1 MVVQM
6 DAQITVATKTTKG
19 DPRMEVNADQAVRI
33 NTYRLLATLLAATP
47 SQDVLSLLQQIDAP
61 TNNGDSGMAASWQS
75 LRLAGERTTVEDVSD
90 EYFDLFIGLGRGEL
104 VPYGSWYMTG
114 FLLDRPLRVLRQDLA
129 ALGFERQEDVRE
141 PEDHAA
147 ALCETMSLII
157 DSSDEIPFE
166 TQRKFFNDH
175 MGTWIER
182 FFIDLQE
189 AKAARFYRAVGQFG
203 QQFIEIECQYLAML
217 A

>member
-203 QQFIEIECQYLAML
+203 QQFIEIENQYLAML

>member
-1 MVVQM
+1 MMAVQM
-6 DAQITVATKTTKG
+6 DAQITAARKTTTSG
-19 DPRMEVNADQAVRI
+19 TRMEVNADQAVRS
-33 NTYRLLATLLAATP
+33 NAYRLLATLLAAAP
-47 SQDVLSLLQQIDAP
+47 SQDVLNLLQQIDAP
-61 TNNGDSGMAASWQS
+61 TTNGDSGMSASWRS
-75 LRLAGERTTVEDVSD
+75 LRLAGERATVDDASD

-104 VPYGSWYMTG
+104 VPYGSWYTTG
-114 FLLDRPLRVLRQDLA
+114 FLMDRPLSVLRQDLA

-157 DSSDEIPFE
+157 ASDDIPFE

-175 MGTWIER
+175 MGTWLGR
-182 FFIDLQE
+182 FFVDLQK
-189 AKAARFYRAVGQFG
+189 AKAARFYRSVGQFG
-203 QQFIEIECQYLAML
+203 QQFIEIENQYLAML

>member
-6 DAQITVATKTTKG
+6 DAQITAATKTTKG
-19 DPRMEVNADQAVRI
+19 GTRMEVNADQAVRI
-33 NTYRLLATLLAATP
+33 NTYRLLATILAAAP
-47 SQDVLSLLQQIDAP
+47 SQDVLKLLQQIDAP
-61 TNNGDSGMAASWQS
+61 TSNGDSGMAASWQS
-75 LRLAGERTTVEDVSD
+75 LRLAGERATVEDVAD
-90 EYFDLFIGLGRGEL
+90 EYFDLFVGLGRGDVL
-104 VPYGSWYMTG
+104 PYGSWYMSG
-114 FLLDRPLRVLRQDLA
+114 FLMDRPLTVLRQDLA

-157 DSSDEIPFE
+157 GSDEIPFE

-175 MGTWIER
+175 MGSWIGR

-189 AKAARFYRAVGQFG
+189 AKAARFYQAVGQFG
-203 QQFIEIECQYLAML
+203 QQFIEIENQYLAML
-217 A
+217 V

>member
-75 LRLAGERTTVEDVSD
+75 LRLAGERTTVEDLSD

-203 QQFIEIECQYLAML
+203 QQFIEIENQYLAML

>member
-1 MVVQM
+1 
-6 DAQITVATKTTKG
+6 
-19 DPRMEVNADQAVRI
+19 MEVNADQAVRI
-33 NTYRLLATLLAATP
+33 NTYRLLATLLAAAPT
-47 SQDVLSLLQQIDAP
+47 QDVLNLLRQIDTP

-75 LRLAGERTTVEDVSD
+75 LRLAGERATVEDVSD

-104 VPYGSWYMTG
+104 VPYGSWYTTG
-114 FLLDRPLRVLRQDLA
+114 FLMDRPLSVLRQDLA

-141 PEDHAA
+141 SEDHAA

-157 DSSDEIPFE
+157 DSEEIPFE

-175 MGTWIER
+175 MGTWLER

-189 AKAARFYRAVGQFG
+189 AKAARFYRSVGQLG
-203 QQFIEIECQYLAML
+203 QQFIEIENQYLAML

>member
-1 MVVQM
+1 MMVVRM
-6 DAQITVATKTTKG
+6 HAQITAARTTTKG
-19 DPRMEVNADQAVRI
+19 ATKMEVTADQAVRI
-33 NTYRLLATLLAATP
+33 NTYRLLATLLAAAPT
-47 SQDVLSLLQQIDAP
+47 QDVLNLLQEIDAP

-75 LRLAGERTTVEDVSD
+75 LRLAGERATTVDVSD

-104 VPYGSWYMTG
+104 VPYGSWYTTG
-114 FLLDRPLRVLRQDLA
+114 FLMDRPLSVLRQDLA

-157 DSSDEIPFE
+157 DSDEIPFE

-175 MGTWIER
+175 IGTWIER
-182 FFIDLQE
+182 FFVDLQQ
-189 AKAARFYRAVGQFG
+189 AKAARFYRSVGQFG
-203 QQFIEIECQYLAML
+203 QQFIEIENQYLAML

>member
-1 MVVQM
+1 MVVLM

-75 LRLAGERTTVEDVSD
+75 LRLAGERTTVEDLSD

-203 QQFIEIECQYLAML
+203 QQFIEIENQYLAML

>member
-6 DAQITVATKTTKG
+6 DAQITAATKTTKG
-19 DPRMEVNADQAVRI
+19 GTRMEVNADQAVRI
-33 NTYRLLATLLAATP
+33 NTYRLLATILAAAP
-47 SQDVLSLLQQIDAP
+47 SQDVLNLLQQIDAP
-61 TNNGDSGMAASWQS
+61 TSNGDSGMAASWQS
-75 LRLAGERTTVEDVSD
+75 LRLAGERATVEDVSD
-90 EYFDLFIGLGRGEL
+90 EYFDLFVGLGRGEL
-104 VPYGSWYMTG
+104 VPYGSWYMSG
-114 FLLDRPLRVLRQDLA
+114 FLMDRPLTVLRQDLA

-175 MGTWIER
+175 MGSWIGR

-189 AKAARFYRAVGQFG
+189 AKAARFYQAVGQFG
-203 QQFIEIECQYLAML
+203 QQFIEIENQYLAML
-217 A
+217 V

>member
-1 MVVQM
+1 M

-75 LRLAGERTTVEDVSD
+75 LRLAGERTTVEDLSD

-203 QQFIEIECQYLAML
+203 QQFIEIENQYLAML

>member
-1 MVVQM
+1 
-6 DAQITVATKTTKG
+6 
-19 DPRMEVNADQAVRI
+19 MEVNADQAVRI

-75 LRLAGERTTVEDVSD
+75 LRLAGERTTVEDLSD

-203 QQFIEIECQYLAML
+203 QQFIEIENQYLAML
-217 A
+217 V